1 MAQLWKCEEGGS
13 EKVLFWVAFQPSL
26 INVISLRQIRIEK
39 LEGNCSSFILAPQIF
54 QGVDNPFPSPSSAN
68 EPHKE
73 IPQHTSQI
81 PRYIKY
87 LRKAIK
93 HKGLEI
99 IGIKQKKLVKKPYNK
114 ELENKPLS

>member
-39 LEGNCSSFILAPQIF
+39 LEGNCSSFIVALQFFTGIPPIF
-54 QGVDNPFPSPSSAN
+54 QGVDNPFPSPASAN

-73 IPQHTSQI
+73 IPQHT
-81 PRYIKY
+81 RYIKY

-99 IGIKQKKLVKKPYNK
+99 IAIKQKNL
-114 ELENKPLS
+114 